1 MSMGWQFGK
10 AAGLSAA
17 AFFAMAASPALANGA
32 ATATQVTGVIDIAKS
47 SDAPLIRNDEEF
59 GRLFAS
65 WRASDSGEED
75 MLGGVSVPSRMPL
88 DDMVL
93 TSSYGM
99 RNHPILGS
107 RRKHNGVDLAAAHG
121 TPVFATADGKVE
133 MAKRFGSYG
142 NYVQIGHGGEYETR
156 YAHLAS
162 YTVAEGDT
170 IRKGDLIGYVG
181 ATGRSTGAPLHY
193 EVRTEG
199 APVDPRP
206 YMMEAQLAVREDANA
221 QGGPDEE

>member
-1 MSMGWQFGK
+1 MSIGWQFGK

-65 WRASDSGEED
+65 WQATDSGEPD
-75 MLGGVSVPSRMPL
+75 MFGGVSVPSRMPL

-99 RNHPILGS
+99 RNHPVLGS

-156 YAHLAS
+156 FAHLAS

-181 ATGRSTGAPLHY
+181 STGRSTGPHLHY
-193 EVRTEG
+193 EVRIEG

-221 QGGPDEE
+221 QGGPDE